1 MKPCLETIGQL
12 SELLPDE
19 VFTKCVSESW
29 GFCDKTYFYT
39 VQKDTMQNAGIFSFK
54 SQKNVIVLM

>member
-12 SELLPDE
+12 SELLPEE

-29 GFCDKTYFYT
+29 GFCDKTYFYI
-39 VQKDTMQNAGIFSFK
+39 VQKNTMQNADIFPFK
-54 SQKNVIVLM
+54 S

>member
-12 SELLPDE
+12 SELIPEE

-29 GFCDKTYFYT
+29 GFWGKTCFYT
-39 VQKDTMQNAGIFSFK
+39 VQKDTSKMLAFFLLNLKKMPQF
-54 SQKNVIVLM
+54 